1 MTNNLSVILKKYSV
15 PTLFFIAGIAMLLIG
30 ITQNQG
36 LSFNLASIMMFI
48 AGGLSI
54 MFSNGSFKPSLIYI
68 FGAAAGVAGL
78 VALFMSYNS
87 VEETNTYN
95 KNYAFCKSLATQ
107 NLQDIRYIQKAHME
121 KTGRFI
127 CTWEE
132 LINFTNNGTVP
143 YVVTLGDVPG
153 RKLQPEENNFL
164 YTGNP
169 PIDNDMTEL
178 EAYRLS
184 KWVEGPYFYQ
194 FKNFKR
200 DTIERRIME
209 LKFENKTYKKTREQ
223 LGFYKFSPDSLS
235 YIPFTNAKK
244 QWSLEV
250 QDSVKAGE
258 GTFPTIRVEG
268 NIPFA
273 NIQGKNGNQ
282 ELMYFGSISLEELG
296 GSWEEN

>member
-1 MTNNLSVILKKYSV
+1 MTSNLSVILKKYSV
-15 PTLFFIAGIAMLLIG
+15 PALFFIAGLIMLIIG

-36 LSFNLASIMMFI
+36 LSFNLASVMMFI

-54 MFSNGSFKPSLIYI
+54 MFSTGSFKSSLVYI
-68 FGAAAGVAGL
+68 FGTAAGVAGL
-78 VALFMSYNS
+78 ISLYMSYSS

-107 NLQDIRYIQKAHME
+107 NLQDVRYIQKAYKE
-121 KTGRFI
+121 KTGKYLK
-127 CTWEE
+127 TWDE
-132 LINFTNNGTVP
+132 LIKFTNNGTVP

-153 RKLQPEENNFL
+153 RKLQPEENNYL

-184 KWVEGPYFYQ
+184 KWPEGPYFYQ

-209 LKFENKTYKKTREQ
+209 LKFENKTYTRTREQ
-223 LGFYKFSPDSLS
+223 LGFSKFSTDSLS
-235 YIPFTNAKK
+235 YIPFTNGKE
-244 QWSLEV
+244 QWSIEV
-250 QDSVKAGE
+250 QDSVKAGDAS
-258 GTFPTIRVEG
+258 FPTIRVEG

-273 NIQGKNGNQ
+273 NIQGKNGNK
-282 ELMYFGSISLEELG
+282 ELMYFGSTSLEELG